1 MVVTQPMIGSRAGGH
16 VNQGDGPQWL
26 AETIGEFIREHH
38 G

>member
-1 MVVTQPMIGSRAGGH
+1 MVVTQPMSASQVVGH
-16 VNQGDGPQWL
+16 FIQEDEPQWL